1 MMPTEVST
9 SRRMGCIQAGPLLI
23 PATTNTTAVVMA
35 LNDVLGKANQTKM
48 MVPIQITAAIPK
60 TLNGK

>member
-1 MMPTEVST
+1 
-9 SRRMGCIQAGPLLI
+9 MGCIQAGPLLI